1 MHVAS
6 APGYDQSQG
15 RGTSRE
21 CRPQLLSAA
30 ITAQV
35 LPFAQA
41 LGEIEAL
48 DTRHA
53 QIDPHFQQS
62 LEVSHL
68 VFARAL
74 NQIEELISSDAFRGR
89 LSDDIESR

>member
-1 MHVAS
+1 M
-6 APGYDQSQG
+6 
-15 RGTSRE
+15 
-21 CRPQLLSAA
+21 LSAA